1 MKCKLLRLCVV
12 AILHVLVSAVSTIAI
27 VAPVYGQ
34 GAPPTIIYVSSAPSG
49 ACSSAYLPTRYLVTN
64 GNWYGCVGG
73 TWQVI
78 NGGGSGLV
86 DCSETSGT
94 MTCPGGF
101 SAGAATAGAVS
112 LREATANGTK
122 YVRIQAQDAITT
134 SYVLKP
140 PAVPPAVG
148 QVQIQGTPSG
158 SPSTSVAAW
167 GDVVKTG
174 TTNAN
179 GYFDWTLGAA
189 PGNPAA
195 GDIRLYPKTGSTL
208 CARDSAGTE
217 TCYGSGGGSSTK
229 TYTFQG
235 INQGDV
241 PAWNVNYRTLTNM
254 VFSTLDASNL
264 RSLLTVT
271 ANTTGGDLWTITPV
285 TTTNPT
291 VGFIVSA
298 RSTDATNAGSMA
310 LAYACV
316 PSGDSVNNPS
326 YTSLTAL
333 SLTTI
338 DPDSEVFQSSQAVTC
353 TGTESAPAD
362 LYVKWTPTAPSG
374 GTLSLIKLMLIY

>member
-1 MKCKLLRLCVV
+1 MMTAWDWVWILMRTAAMAVLLCIPGLGCD
-12 AILHVLVSAVSTIAI
+12 ITYNPLT
-27 VAPVYGQ
+27 GFFD
-34 GAPPTIIYVSSAPSG
+34 
-49 ACSSAYLPTRYLVTN
+49 
-64 GNWYGCVGG
+64 CVGG
-73 TWQVI
+73 T
-78 NGGGSGLV
+78 GGSGTAITAAA
-86 DCSETSGT
+86 TSGAT
-94 MTCPGGF
+94 ERIPIASGDSRAVTWSQCTSPGGISLACPGGLA
-101 SAGAATAGAVS
+101 SGGSDAGA
-112 LREATANGTK
+112 LRIGEQDISGVD
-122 YVRIQAQDAITT
+122 YIDIQAPDSITT
-134 SYVLKP
+134 TYRLRLP
-140 PAVPPAVG
+140 GVPPAAQ
-148 QVQIQGTPSG
+148 QVLVQGTPSG
-158 SPSTSVAAW
+158 SPLTSVATW
-167 GDVVKTG
+167 GDTLLR
-174 TTNAN
+174 NAQNPN
-179 GYFDWTLGAA
+179 GYFDWTLGSA

-254 VFSTLDASNL
+254 VFSTLDATHIRPL
-264 RSLLTVT
+264 IVVT
-271 ANTTGGDLWTITPV
+271 ANTTGSDLWTVTPV

-291 VGFIVSA
+291 PNFIVSA
-298 RSTDATNAGSMA
+298 RSTDGTNAGSMA

-316 PSGDSVNNPS
+316 PSGDSIDNPS

-338 DPDSEVFQSSQAVTC
+338 DPDSEVFTSSQAVTC